1 MTSAT
6 NSTQTPVANSS
17 SGPKGLTA
25 QQILAA
31 RREAAPRFANRQQS
45 QFFWSRAPELLYSG
59 AFGAGKTRILCEKAY
74 DLGRTHPGSSIGIF
88 RKVAAS
94 LAATTRLTFIRD
106 VLDPSQVARQNKTE
120 GWIELH
126 NGSRFWFMGLDPDPP
141 PGTPSMAGWLPLP
154 WTFFN
159 EAVEA
164 TEPDWT
170 MLLGRLR
177 KTADVRWHAGEEPW
191 TQIAAATNPADPM
204 HWLKVRFTNHPRRE
218 FIHAR
223 TFDNQLLPTSYL
235 DRMEDVAP
243 GIFRR
248 RYVEGEWTAINGD
261 IFRSSWFH
269 RTGIAPISGIRRMG
283 VDLNASAKTHSDY
296 TAAVEVVTDH
306 EHNLYVVGA
315 WRAHLDHGHREW
327 LLDGPP
333 HANNQRTF
341 AAIRIE
347 AVAYQ
352 SAFAAEM
359 LHSTDL
365 PIQPVRPDKDKV
377 NRAMALA
384 ARYEQ
389 GKVFHIA
396 GAPGIEELEAELLSF
411 PGGPHDDLVDA
422 LVYAADAS
430 TSYAGSIVGSN

>member
-6 NSTQTPVANSS
+6 NSTQKPDARSP
-17 SGPKGLTA
+17 SGPMGLTA
-25 QQILAA
+25 LQIQAA
-31 RREAAPRFANRQQS
+31 RQEAAPIFANQQQS

-74 DLGRTHPGSSIGIF
+74 DLALTHPGASVGIF

-106 VLDPSQVARQNKTE
+106 VLDPGQVLRSNKTE

-126 NGSRFWFMGLDPDPP
+126 NGSRIWFMGLDPDPIT
-141 PGTPSMAGWLPLP
+141 GVPSKVGSLDLTWA
-154 WTFFN
+154 FVD
-159 EAVEA
+159 EAVEI
-164 TEPDWT
+164 TEADWT

-177 KTADVRWHAGEEPW
+177 RTAAVTWHHGEEPW
-191 TQIAAATNPADPM
+191 TQIGAATNPADPM
-204 HWLKVRFTNHPRRE
+204 HWLKLRFSDHPRRQ

-223 TFDNQLLPTSYL
+223 TFDNRLLPASYL
-235 DRMEDVAP
+235 ERMDDVAP

-261 IFRSSWFH
+261 IFRSTWFH
-269 RTGIAPISGIRRMG
+269 RVGQPPPGGQRRMG
-283 VDLNASAKTHSDY
+283 VDLNASIKTHADY
-296 TAAVEVVTDH
+296 TAAVEVVQDR

-315 WRAHLDHGHREW
+315 WRQRLDHGHREW

-333 HANNQRTF
+333 HINNQRTF
-341 AAIRIE
+341 AAVRIE

-365 PIQPVRPDKDKV
+365 PIQPVRPDRDKV

-396 GAPGIEELEAELLSF
+396 GAPGIEDLEAELLSF

-422 LVYAADAS
+422 LVYAADSSQA
-430 TSYAGSIVGSN
+430 YVGSIVGSN